1 MTGAEQVPGFWRE
14 KGKASEREQEANFL
28 LVHEVAVFG
37 VPLATRCCLAADYSN
52 ALLL

>member
-1 MTGAEQVPGFWRE
+1 MTGAEQDPAFCRE
-14 KGKASEREQEANFL
+14 EGKANEREQEANFL

-37 VPLATRCCLAADYSN
+37 ILLATRCCLAAHYSN